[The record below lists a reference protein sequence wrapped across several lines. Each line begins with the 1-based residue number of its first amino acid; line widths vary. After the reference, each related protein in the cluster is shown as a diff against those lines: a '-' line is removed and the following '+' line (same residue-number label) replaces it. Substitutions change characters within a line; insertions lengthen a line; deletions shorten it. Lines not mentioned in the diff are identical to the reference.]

1 MENNKPQEY
10 KYVSQKTIEEL
21 REEGKNKTK
30 EELLSS
36 KQILQFLHVLY
47 FSKIWLK
54 IGAYSVIWNIADNII
69 ASLLHQDMSSGGV
82 GFVSTALVLNLVWKF
97 CQDFKIKLPLELEK
111 LMSIFTNTRELESA
125 SVFLKETNKLLRQKE
140 EELAN
145 QEKRKRK

>member
-47 FSKIWLK
+47 FSKI
-54 IGAYSVIWNIADNII
+54 
-69 ASLLHQDMSSGGV
+69 
-82 GFVSTALVLNLVWKF
+82 
-97 CQDFKIKLPLELEK
+97 
-111 LMSIFTNTRELESA
+111 
-125 SVFLKETNKLLRQKE
+125 
-140 EELAN
+140 
-145 QEKRKRK
+145 